1 VVRAT
6 YSVVV
11 AEDEKLIRDNLVEK
25 IQGCDPS
32 FAVVGA
38 ASDGAQALEIL
49 RSRQVDV
56 LFTDIRMPVMDGLEL
71 ARHVR
76 SELPRVQVVVVSG
89 YADFTYA
96 QHAIHLGVEE
106 YLLKPIRLGL
116 LAEVLRELKTKLAA
130 ADSQELIHA
139 VRDAIN
145 GRPGQTRPVSEQ
157 AYMAFLLNIGNLC
170 STTASPATRSTY
182 DALWRRFDFDAFQA
196 HYPGGVQVDAPQP
209 NVRYLVLPVPQAADR
224 GAIGLALYD
233 ALLRQAAGVSIHLL
247 YGPASGLEAL
257 HIQARALHRA
267 LVRRLIMDASNLIDV
282 ERFAPE
288 PPAAVLDPATE
299 HKLTALICQDQTR
312 LVKLEVQRLIETAL
326 TLKRSQTWLQDL
338 IQQLIR
344 LFQRHSPCA
353 SEVEIDHAEYELF
366 DKLAL
371 PRSSATLG
379 EQVWTTLQPLLRDT
393 SREVT
398 ASKELIDAIRSYIT
412 VSFNTDLTLEDI
424 ACRFG
429 FTPSHLIKVF
439 RKHVGQ
445 TPIQYLINLRLVE
458 AKRLLA
464 ANPELDIK
472 QIGEMVGYAD
482 PHYFSRIFKHVNG
495 VTPTEYRTRSSSRL
509 SK

>member
-1 VVRAT
+1 MRAN

-11 AEDEKLIRDNLVEK
+11 AEDEKLIRDNLAEK

-76 SELPRVQVVVVSG
+76 SELPHVQVVVVSG

-96 QHAIHLGVEE
+96 QQAIHLGVDE
-106 YLLKPIRLGL
+106 YLLKPIKLDL
-116 LAEVLRELKTKLAA
+116 LAEVLHELKTKLAA
-130 ADSQELIHA
+130 SDSQELIQA
-139 VRDAIN
+139 VSDAIN
-145 GRPGQTRPVSEQ
+145 GNSGQTRPASEQ
-157 AYMAFLLNIGNLC
+157 AYLAFLLNIGNLC
-170 STTASPATRSTY
+170 STTASPAIRSVY
-182 DALWRRFDFDAFQA
+182 DELWRRFNFDAFQA
-196 HYPGGVQVDAPQP
+196 HYPGCVLVGAPQP

-224 GAIGLALYD
+224 AAIGLTLYD
-233 ALLRQAAGVSIHLL
+233 ELVRRAAGVTIHLL

-257 HIQARALHRA
+257 HIQARALNHA
-267 LVRRLIMDASNLIDV
+267 LIRRLIMDASNLIDV
-282 ERFAPE
+282 ERAAPE
-288 PPAAVLDPATE
+288 PPAAVLDAATE

-312 LVKLEVQRLIETAL
+312 LVKSEVQRLIETAL
-326 TLKRSQTWLQDL
+326 ALKRSQTWLQDF

-344 LFQRHSPCA
+344 LFQRHSPFA
-353 SEVEIDHAEYELF
+353 SEVEIDHVEYELF
-366 DKLAL
+366 DKMAL

-379 EQVWTTLQPLLRDT
+379 EQVWTTLQPLMRDT

-398 ASKELIDAIRSYIT
+398 ASQELIDAIRSYIT
-412 VSFNTDLTLEDI
+412 ASFNTDLTLEEI

-429 FTPSHLIKVF
+429 FTPSYLIKIF
-439 RKHVGQ
+439 RKQVGQ
-445 TPIQYLINLRLVE
+445 TPIQYLIDLRMAE
-458 AKRLLA
+458 AKRLLVV
-464 ANPELDIK
+464 NPELDIK

-495 VTPTEYRTRSSSRL
+495 VTPTEYRSRGCGTR
-509 SK
+509 